1 MFGAG
6 VDVYGR
12 CVQEPQRLAFAL
24 LGGAEARNENEN
36 ERRVF
41 EDGIRSGRS
50 ESPERAPTSAA
61 EWLFNFRPIEW
72 LGVHS
77 VYTLRV
83 AAFFRSVVSSVR
95 LFLLRLRLGSIKNIF
110 TDDRG
115 DAAGVP
121 QRVSAFRRFGGAE
134 ADALGKRRAAQ
145 LANPVTKPTSRRVV
159 SQAPSPSQF
168 RQFREFF
175 YPLPLTSLLAHYTLS
190 RPAR

>member
-1 MFGAG
+1 MVITRGIFDFDIAYIAIYS
-6 VDVYGR
+6 VYS
-12 CVQEPQRLAFAL
+12 VY
-24 LGGAEARNENEN
+24 
-36 ERRVF
+36 
-41 EDGIRSGRS
+41 
-50 ESPERAPTSAA
+50 
-61 EWLFNFRPIEW
+61 
-72 LGVHS
+72 S

-145 LANPVTKPTSRRVV
+145 LANPVTKPTSCRKRRRRR
-159 SQAPSPSQF
+159 SFGNSANFFTHCRYNLAARPLHALETRPLAPKMRPPTGPSQ
-168 RQFREFF
+168 
-175 YPLPLTSLLAHYTLS
+175 SSVA
-190 RPAR
+190 